1 MIAVKRQTYITG
13 FFLLQLLME
22 CVCYRNVQSC
32 PKSEEE
38 WKEASRLNCQKND
51 EYHCV
56 RDALKTKLISL
67 CTPNIPILGKV
78 CVEYNIYGGVLQ
90 RSGDAYCRSCSHVYN
105 STDIWKYPECF
116 TLKTDNI
123 QTTKWPFMNTM
134 AEMASLQQDKS
145 TQTTRAGLLLH
156 DSTTTNATQ
165 IQEFRPTDTPSV
177 KFPTFSFTQ
186 GLHLAVG
193 IGIILSTVAI
203 AIKFGEDRYQVQHYD

>member
-1 MIAVKRQTYITG
+1 MIAVKWQTYITG

-22 CVCYRNVQSC
+22 CVCYRDVQSC

-56 RDALKTKLISL
+56 RDALKTKLICV
-67 CTPNIPILGKV
+67 CTPNIPIVGKV
-78 CVEYNIYGGVLQ
+78 CAEYNIYGEVLQ
-90 RSGDAYCRSCSHVYN
+90 RRGDAYCSSCPDVYN

-116 TLKTDNI
+116 TLKTDDI
-123 QTTKWPFMNTM
+123 QTTKWTFMNTM

-145 TQTTRAGLLLH
+145 TQTTRAGSLLH
-156 DSTTTNATQ
+156 DATTTKATQ
-165 IQEFRPTDTPSV
+165 IQEFRRT
-177 KFPTFSFTQ
+177 KFSTFSFPQ

-193 IGIILSTVAI
+193 IGIILLTVAI
-203 AIKFGEDRYQVQHYD
+203 AIKFGED